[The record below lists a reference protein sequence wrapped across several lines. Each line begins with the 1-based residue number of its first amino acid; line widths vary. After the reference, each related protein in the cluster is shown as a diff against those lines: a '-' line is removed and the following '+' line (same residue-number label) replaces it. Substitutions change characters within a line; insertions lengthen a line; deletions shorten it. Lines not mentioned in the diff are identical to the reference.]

1 VITQTLQ
8 PVLNTRHDSPFRFLG
23 MPTAMRATSE
33 TTNGAFGLIESWM
46 MPPGFATP
54 YHVHR
59 LEDEAFYVLDGEF
72 AVVCGDTW
80 MIAGP
85 GTYVFGPRNIPHGF
99 KVVGDAPARLLLLCA
114 PAGFEKFV
122 LDLSDPEPAP
132 GVPPPPPDMARLVAT
147 AAKYHID
154 ILGPLP
160 DSPDSLARAGNN
172 TVSAHAPSAAPTREA
187 VDRARDQHIAAVNAG
202 DVEAA
207 ITLFAPGGILLPPG
221 QPAVTDIVAIRGW
234 FTHVF
239 SNFRLEGFGIQPDAV
254 EPHGDVMIE
263 NGSWKAILQ
272 PRDGAPALPAGGTYL
287 TVYTRLANGDARIL
301 RDTFNGL
308 PG

>member
-1 VITQTLQ
+1 
-8 PVLNTRHDSPFRFLG
+8 
-23 MPTAMRATSE
+23 
-33 TTNGAFGLIESWM
+33 
-46 MPPGFATP
+46 
-54 YHVHR
+54 
-59 LEDEAFYVLDGEF
+59 
-72 AVVCGDTW
+72 
-80 MIAGP
+80 
-85 GTYVFGPRNIPHGF
+85 
-99 KVVGDAPARLLLLCA
+99 
-114 PAGFEKFV
+114 
-122 LDLSDPEPAP
+122 
-132 GVPPPPPDMARLVAT
+132 
-147 AAKYHID
+147 
-154 ILGPLP
+154 
-160 DSPDSLARAGNN
+160 
-172 TVSAHAPSAAPTREA
+172 
-187 VDRARDQHIAAVNAG
+187 
-202 DVEAA
+202 
-207 ITLFAPGGILLPPG
+207 LLPPG